1 MDFFQETGQKISSGL
16 AIATDW
22 MLIVM
27 GILLILIAM
36 RSIDVMIARYVIISG
51 GAVLS
56 GIGFWYRY
64 RRLKKKKLKTRDIL
78 S

>member
-1 MDFFQETGQKISSGL
+1 MGFFQETGQKISVGL

-22 MLIVM
+22 LLIVM
-27 GILLILIAM
+27 GILLVLVAL

-51 GAVLS
+51 GVVLS

-64 RRLKKKKLKTRDIL
+64 RRLKKKKHNAME
-78 S
+78 